1 MTLPIQKEYSLP
13 TMLYYILNKTG
24 TEILEY
30 FYLKHYFRKQ
40 VVNKKNLP
48 LNREVLFCRG
58 SGIRT
63 HDPSDASE
71 CA

>member
-30 FYLKHYFRKQ
+30 FYLKDYFRKQ

-48 LNREVLFCRG
+48 ENR
-58 SGIRT
+58 
-63 HDPSDASE
+63 
-71 CA
+71 